1 MTLFNK
7 LLVLAIRFGV
17 RGASAPRV
25 YHLEP
30 LVFRDP
36 TDDGPEVEILREGKV
51 IVRQGD
57 EFVLSYLYPYGLN
70 RMKTRY
76 Y

>member
-1 MTLFNK
+1 MTLFDK
-7 LLVLAIRFGV
+7 LLLLTEWRPKFN
-17 RGASAPRV
+17 RQAPRV
-25 YHLEP
+25 HHLET

-57 EFVLSYLYPYGLN
+57 EVVLARP
-70 RMKTRY
+70 
-76 Y
+76 